1 MGDDST
7 DFSSSFTEVFS
18 AIYGSG
24 FFQVNNPTSG
34 HFINL
39 RRNGKGINNE
49 NIWNAMS
56 MKAYETPNLLS
67 QNGVT
72 ITSDTSTGEI
82 NYEATNLI

>member
-1 MGDDST
+1 MGNDDT
-7 DFSSSFTEVFS
+7 DFSSSFTLVYN

-24 FFQVNNPTSG
+24 FFQINTPISG
-34 HFINL
+34 SYINL
-39 RRNGKGINNE
+39 RRNGQGINSQ